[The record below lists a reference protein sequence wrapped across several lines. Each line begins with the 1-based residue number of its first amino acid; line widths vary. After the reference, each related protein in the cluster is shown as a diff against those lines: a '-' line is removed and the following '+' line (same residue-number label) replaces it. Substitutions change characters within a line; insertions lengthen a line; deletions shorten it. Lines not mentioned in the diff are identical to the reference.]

1 MTLNKTVYLW
11 VIMTILLTSVTFSYG
26 QNTKK
31 NKKKIELC
39 GYVIDAKTKAGPD
52 SVFVTL
58 MRADSTVIDTMTC
71 HRYEKSRCKG
81 QSTRIL
87 LQNS

>member
-1 MTLNKTVYLW
+1 MTLNKTVHLW

-39 GYVIDAKTKAGPD
+39 GYVIDAKSKAGPD
-52 SVFVTL
+52 SVL
-58 MRADSTVIDTMTC
+58 
-71 HRYEKSRCKG
+71 
-81 QSTRIL
+81 
-87 LQNS
+87 